1 MSTTTKR
8 RTSTHGGNRTRPP
21 AKGKASRPA
30 SGTAAGRTSV
40 ARSRAPRIPFVLLVL
55 CLLGGALVSLLVLRS
70 VVAQEAYAITSLQS
84 QNQRL
89 SYQEQQLQDEVAH
102 LENTD
107 RIAEEAEDMG
117 MEPGEAPLFL
127 DPDEGQVIG
136 GQGGAE

>member
-1 MSTTTKR
+1 MSTTTTR
-8 RTSTHGGNRTRPP
+8 RGP
-21 AKGKASRPA
+21 AREGRGSAAPSKGKPARPA
-30 SGTAAGRTSV
+30 PKPSSGGSAAH
-40 ARSRAPRIPFVLLVL
+40 RSRAPRIPFVLLVL
-55 CLLGGALVSLLVLRS
+55 CLLGAALMGLLVLRS

-84 QNQRL
+84 QNREL

-117 MEPGEAPLFL
+117 MEQGEAPLFL
-127 DPDEGQVIG
+127 DPDNGEVIG